1 MKRFRFLALAVVM
14 IIMLAGVAFAAPKTN
29 VGCGLGYMIFQG
41 HDGLASQTC
50 AATFNGTFGNQTFG
64 ITSGTSE
71 CDQYKQLWANE
82 RLNTFVAENM
92 DNLAKDMA
100 QGSGEYLNTLA
111 VLMEVP
117 EGQRSDFYSRLQGN
131 FSQIYP
137 SDQVTS
143 IDVLKNIET
152 VISST

>member
-1 MKRFRFLALAVVM
+1 MKRFGVLALAVVAVM
-14 IIMLAGVAFAAPKTN
+14 VFTGVAFASKTN
-29 VGCGLGYMIFQG
+29 TGCGLGQLIFKG
-41 HDGLASQTC
+41 HEGLVSQTC

-71 CDQYKQLWANE
+71 CDQFKTVWASE
-82 RLNTFVAENM
+82 RLNIFVADNM
-92 DNLAKDMA
+92 DGLAKDIA

-111 VLMEVP
+111 VLLEVP
-117 EGQRSDFYSRLQGN
+117 EGQRVDFYSRLQSN
-131 FSQIYP
+131 FSQIYT

-152 VISST
+152 VISPT

>member
-1 MKRFRFLALAVVM
+1 MKRFGFLALAVGMAVM
-14 IIMLAGVAFAAPKTN
+14 FAGVAFAAPKSN
-29 VGCGLGYMIFQG
+29 VGCGLGYMIFKG

-50 AATFNGTFGNQTFG
+50 AATFNGSFGNQTFG
-64 ITSGTSE
+64 ITTGTSE
-71 CDQYKQLWANE
+71 CDQYKQLWANQ

-117 EGQRSDFYSRLQGN
+117 EGQRAGFYSRLQGN
-131 FSQIYP
+131 FSQIYS

-143 IDVLKNIET
+143 VDVLKNIET

>member
-1 MKRFRFLALAVVM
+1 MKRFGFVVLAVVTVM
-14 IIMLAGVAFAAPKTN
+14 VFTGVAFASKTN
-29 VGCGLGYMIFQG
+29 TGCGLGHLIFKG
-41 HDGLASQTC
+41 KEGLVSQTC

-71 CDQYKQLWANE
+71 CDQYQQIWTSQ

-92 DNLAKDMA
+92 DNLAKDIA

-117 EGQRSDFYSRLQGN
+117 EGQRSSFYSQLQSN
-131 FSQIYP
+131 FPQIYT

-143 IDVLKNIET
+143 VDVLKNIET

>member
-1 MKRFRFLALAVVM
+1 MKRFGFLALAVVM
-14 IIMLAGVAFAAPKTN
+14 VMMFAGVAFASQMNT
-29 VGCGLGYMIFQG
+29 GCGLGQLIFKG
-41 HDGLASQTC
+41 HEGLVSQTC

-64 ITSGTSE
+64 ITTGTSE
-71 CDQYKQLWANE
+71 CTQFKQLWANE

-117 EGQRSDFYSRLQGN
+117 EGQRVDFYSRLQGN
-131 FSQIYP
+131 FSQIYT

>member
-1 MKRFRFLALAVVM
+1 MKRFGFLALAVVM
-14 IIMLAGVAFAAPKTN
+14 AVMFAGVAFAAPKNN
-29 VGCGLGYMIFQG
+29 VGCGLGYMMFKD

-50 AATFNGTFGNQTFG
+50 AATFNGSFGNQTFG

-71 CDQYKQLWANE
+71 CDQYKQLWANKQ
-82 RLNTFVAENM
+82 LNTFVAENM

-117 EGQRSDFYSRLQGN
+117 EAERADFCSRLQGN
-131 FSQIYP
+131 FAQIYT

-143 IDVLKNIET
+143 VDVLKNIES
-152 VISST
+152 VISSS

>member
-1 MKRFRFLALAVVM
+1 MKRLGFLALAAVMVVAF
-14 IIMLAGVAFAAPKTN
+14 AGVAFASKTN
-29 VGCGLGYMIFQG
+29 TGCGLGQLIFKG
-41 HDGLASQTC
+41 HEGLVSQTC

-71 CDQYKQLWANE
+71 CDQAKELWASE
-82 RLNTFVAENM
+82 RLHTFVADNM
-92 DNLAKDMA
+92 DGLARDIA

-111 VLMEVP
+111 VLLEVP
-117 EGQRSDFYSRLQGN
+117 EGQRADFYSRLQGN
-131 FSQIYP
+131 FSRIYP

-152 VISST
+152 VVSST